1 MPAWRSEQD
10 AEALDRRRELIA
22 RGDAEPAPWARTS
35 TNKAEA
41 DVPLFEEEGF
51 VIENMAQDERKPI
64 PTRAELIANLQK
76 AAAARKQQYKEEQPP
91 PPPRP
96 DPSQDVP
103 GPDVGNRGW

>member
-1 MPAWRSEQD
+1 
-10 AEALDRRRELIA
+10 
-22 RGDAEPAPWARTS
+22 
-35 TNKAEA
+35 
-41 DVPLFEEEGF
+41 
-51 VIENMAQDERKPI
+51 MAQDERKPI

>member
-1 MPAWRSEQD
+1 MYPYSRK
-10 AEALDRRRELIA
+10 RRFAIR
-22 RGDAEPAPWARTS
+22 
-35 TNKAEA
+35 
-41 DVPLFEEEGF
+41 
-51 VIENMAQDERKPI
+51 NMAQDERKPI
-64 PTRAELIANLQK
+64 PKRAELIADLQK